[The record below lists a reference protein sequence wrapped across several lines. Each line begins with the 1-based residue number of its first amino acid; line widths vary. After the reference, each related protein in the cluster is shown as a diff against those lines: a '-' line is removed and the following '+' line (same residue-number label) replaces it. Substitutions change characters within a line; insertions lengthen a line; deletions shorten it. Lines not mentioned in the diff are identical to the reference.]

1 MAEDPIPSAEP
12 EISAPP
18 PTAPPSPARSD
29 PQVIDGEATEI
40 RDETAAAAEA
50 PPADTLT
57 PPEPN
62 RPAAYAIPAAAG
74 LGGAI
79 LGAALALVAAWLID
93 PRASALDDARA
104 RLAAVEKSVESD
116 SASASALDKRIAAL
130 EAGAASAAKGGALD
144 ALGRRIGALEAS
156 GGDAKTALDEARAA
170 RADAAR
176 ALAAAQ
182 SAPPSTNA
190 AAPAEPSALEPRL
203 AKLESDLAAAETRLN
218 QLGGLDER
226 LAKLEAAAGTAPK
239 FDGAN
244 AAPKSDARV
253 AMAKGGSE
261 SAASVAVLALSLEQ
275 RFAAGAP
282 FAAELAALSQLGVGA
297 DALAPLKPFAE
308 SGAPSPSALAASW
321 AKIEPA
327 VAAAAPPPE
336 RSGWDRLLDH
346 MRALVRVRRVGEAAG
361 SDESDSPVARIGAAL
376 ERGDLA
382 AALAAFGQLP
392 AASRAAGAVWA
403 DAANA
408 RAAAA
413 KAASTLRADA
423 IGRLAAAK
431 D

>member
-18 PTAPPSPARSD
+18 PTVPPSPAR
-29 PQVIDGEATEI
+29 PGPEVIDGEATEI
-40 RDETAAAAEA
+40 RDEAVAAIES
-50 PPADTLT
+50 PPANGPP

-62 RPAAYAIPAAAG
+62 RPVAYAIPAAAG

-79 LGAALALVAAWLID
+79 LGAALALLAAWLID
-93 PRASALDDARA
+93 PRAGAFDDART
-104 RLAAVEKSVESD
+104 RLAAVEKSAASESVT
-116 SASASALDKRIAAL
+116 ASALDKRIAAL
-130 EAGAASAAKGGALD
+130 EAGAAGAAKGGALD

-170 RADAAR
+170 RADAAK

-190 AAPAEPSALEPRL
+190 AAPAEPGALESRL
-203 AKLESDLAAAETRLN
+203 AKLESDLAVAETRLN

-226 LAKLEAAAGTAPK
+226 LARLE
-239 FDGAN
+239 GATG

-261 SAASVAVLALSLEQ
+261 NAASVAVLALSLEQ

-282 FAAELAALSQLGVGA
+282 FAAELAALPQLGVGA

-308 SGAPSPSALAASW
+308 TGAPSLSALAASW
-321 AKIEPA
+321 AKVEPA
-327 VAAAAPPPE
+327 VVAAAPPPE
-336 RSGWDRLLDH
+336 RSGWARLLDH
-346 MRALVRVRRVGEAAG
+346 MRALVRVRRVGAATG
-361 SDESDSPVARIGAAL
+361 SDESDPPVARVAAAL
-376 ERGDLA
+376 QRGDLA
-382 AALAAFGQLP
+382 AALAAFDQLP
-392 AASRAAGAVWA
+392 EASRAAGAPWA
-403 DAANA
+403 DAAKA
-408 RAAAA
+408 RAAAV
-413 KAASTLRADA
+413 KAASALRADA
-423 IGRLAAAK
+423 IGRIAAAK